1 VSYDTE
7 ELKHIIA
14 EIDASM
20 LHNARVSAFVI
31 KACEVKEAIE
41 KLKLHKS
48 DGGFMCSSDHFVN
61 AGFDLSIHMSF
72 LFTAII
78 SHGSV
83 PLTLTLL
90 LAL

>member
-1 VSYDTE
+1 VSYDSE
-7 ELKHIIA
+7 ELKHIIT

-20 LHNARVSAFVI
+20 LYNARVSAFVI

-48 DGGFMCSSDHFVN
+48 DGGFTLSSDHFVN
-61 AGFDLSIHMSF
+61 AGFDLSIHISF

-78 SHGSV
+78 
-83 PLTLTLL
+83 LMAWCLETLL